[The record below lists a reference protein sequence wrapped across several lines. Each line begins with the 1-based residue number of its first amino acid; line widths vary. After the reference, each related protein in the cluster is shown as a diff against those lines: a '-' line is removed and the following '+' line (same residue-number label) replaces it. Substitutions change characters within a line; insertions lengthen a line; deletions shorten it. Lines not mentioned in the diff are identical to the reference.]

1 MARLYSIDATEEAN
15 LGIAGCVSAAAG
27 SPEVADIAKNPFR
40 AEFALLANSPEL
52 VYLDSAAT
60 EQRPACVLDA
70 QRRFYETMNAN
81 PLRGLYRL
89 SIEATEAIARAR
101 AHVGRFIGAPEADEV
116 VFVRNASEALNLAA
130 KGLAGIC
137 DLKPG
142 DEVAISIMEHHSNLI
157 PWQQLCRTTGAT
169 LVYLRP
175 EKGGDYAIP
184 DEEIGAKIGPK
195 TRIVSIGQ
203 VSNVLGVENPVRA
216 IAKRA
221 HEMGAYVVVDG
232 AQAVPHMAVD
242 VCDLGADMYAFSAHK
257 IMGPMGIGVLWG
269 KREILEAMP
278 PMLLGGE
285 MIDWVSETEA
295 AWAPIPEKFEAG
307 TQDAAGAYALDAAL
321 TYVES
326 IGMDNL
332 VAREHALM
340 RYLVTRMEELP
351 YIEFMGSHDP
361 ARHHGAFSFNVA
373 GIHPHDV
380 SSLLDGYNVAI
391 RAGHHCAQPLLTWLG
406 GMGSSCR
413 ASIGVYNDKNDIDRL
428 VEGLEGVWGMFHGT
442 N

>member
-142 DEVAISIMEHHSNLI
+142 DEVVISIMEHHSNLI
-157 PWQQLCRTTGAT
+157 PWQQLCRATGAT

-175 EKGGDYAIP
+175 EKGGDYAIS
-184 DEEIGAKIGPK
+184 DEEIEAKIGPK

-203 VSNVLGVENPVRA
+203 VSNVLGVENPVRT

-242 VCDLGADMYAFSAHK
+242 VRDLGADMYAFSAHK
-257 IMGPMGIGVLWG
+257 IMGP
-269 KREILEAMP
+269 
-278 PMLLGGE
+278 
-285 MIDWVSETEA
+285 
-295 AWAPIPEKFEAG
+295 
-307 TQDAAGAYALDAAL
+307 
-321 TYVES
+321 
-326 IGMDNL
+326 
-332 VAREHALM
+332 
-340 RYLVTRMEELP
+340 
-351 YIEFMGSHDP
+351 
-361 ARHHGAFSFNVA
+361 
-373 GIHPHDV
+373 
-380 SSLLDGYNVAI
+380 
-391 RAGHHCAQPLLTWLG
+391 
-406 GMGSSCR
+406 MGSSCR

>member
-1 MARLYSIDATEEAN
+1 
-15 LGIAGCVSAAAG
+15 
-27 SPEVADIAKNPFR
+27 
-40 AEFALLANSPEL
+40 
-52 VYLDSAAT
+52 
-60 EQRPACVLDA
+60 
-70 QRRFYETMNAN
+70 
-81 PLRGLYRL
+81 
-89 SIEATEAIARAR
+89 
-101 AHVGRFIGAPEADEV
+101 
-116 VFVRNASEALNLAA
+116 
-130 KGLAGIC
+130 
-137 DLKPG
+137 
-142 DEVAISIMEHHSNLI
+142 
-157 PWQQLCRTTGAT
+157 
-169 LVYLRP
+169 
-175 EKGGDYAIP
+175 
-184 DEEIGAKIGPK
+184 
-195 TRIVSIGQ
+195 
-203 VSNVLGVENPVRA
+203 
-216 IAKRA
+216 
-221 HEMGAYVVVDG
+221 
-232 AQAVPHMAVD
+232 
-242 VCDLGADMYAFSAHK
+242 
-257 IMGPMGIGVLWG
+257 MGIGVLWG

-413 ASIGVYNDKNDIDRL
+413 ASIGVYNDENDIDRL

>member
-1 MARLYSIDATEEAN
+1 MARLYSIDATPEAN

-101 AHVGRFIGAPEADEV
+101 AHVARFIGAPEADEV

-142 DEVAISIMEHHSNLI
+142 DEVVISIMEHHSNLI
-157 PWQQLCRTTGAT
+157 PWQQLCRATGAT

-175 EKGGDYAIP
+175 ERGGDYVIS
-184 DEEIGAKIGPK
+184 DEEIEAKIGPK

-242 VCDLGADMYAFSAHK
+242 VRDLGADMYAFSAHK

-351 YIEFMGSHDP
+351 YIEFTGSHDP

-380 SSLLDGYNVAI
+380 ASLLDGYNVAI